1 MKMKN
6 CPIFRQFP
14 FISVELTLSLSPLRP
29 EEFLGRES
37 GGKEGGGGGGG
48 EVTQCSAFTLRNLLD
63 DRT

>member
-1 MKMKN
+1 MEMKN

-37 GGKEGGGGGGG
+37 GGKEGGGGG